1 MANESIVTAAIVLR
15 RADYGDYDRMLT
27 LLSPE
32 LGKFSAIARG
42 VKKPKSRLAA
52 AAEPFCASEFQ
63 LRERSGRYSVEQC
76 SIVEAFLPIRED
88 YEKLVHAAYW
98 LKLAEWA
105 AVENVPNPEL
115 FQLLMDALAA
125 LSQNHA
131 PLSMTTLAFEA
142 HYLALLGMSP
152 NVEECV
158 LCGEPLAGGETYVA
172 GQGGLSCQKHVG
184 GVPLTEG
191 ARRILLKL
199 PRTRFSQYVLLDGR
213 AEWPEAAKL
222 LRAFVRYH
230 IDAAIKKYPDVDF

>member
-42 VKKPKSRLAA
+42 VKKPKSRLSA

-76 SIVEAFLPIRED
+76 SIVEAFLHIRED

-125 LSQNHA
+125 LSQNHV
-131 PLSMTTLAFEA
+131 PLSMTTLAFKPPA
-142 HYLALLGMSP
+142 RCGYSANAGR
-152 NVEECV
+152 CV
-158 LCGEPLAGGETYVA
+158 LAKRAAVQVSNGSTREGETR
-172 GQGGLSCQKHVG
+172 C
-184 GVPLTEG
+184 
-191 ARRILLKL
+191 
-199 PRTRFSQYVLLDGR
+199 
-213 AEWPEAAKL
+213 
-222 LRAFVRYH
+222 
-230 IDAAIKKYPDVDF
+230 